1 MPLAVLQ
8 ELGGWESS
16 EMVRRYAHLGQDH
29 ISTFADQLS
38 LDSDEFAVSGT
49 KLAQAANLE

>member
-1 MPLAVLQ
+1 MYSSVNLPVLLLSSVNLPVLLLSPLTF
-8 ELGGWESS
+8 
-16 EMVRRYAHLGQDH
+16 
-29 ISTFADQLS
+29 STFADQLS